1 MHDFFLPNPLVFA
14 TNFMFQRG
22 SPSAPKNSLEFSPCP
37 TRRLRPCSVATGFS
51 HAVRLTNL
59 KYVATSP
66 FWLAGWVT
74 RRSAG
79 PGWPSGWLAVGG
91 LALAGPASGLGTAT
105 DWPGGQVASYQVAD
119 RLVSSGPTGTPH
131 TRFFE
136 GCICAQACQMGTF
149 EVLQKVAFFISTL

>member
-1 MHDFFLPNPLVFA
+1 MHGFFLPNPLVFE

-74 RRSAG
+74 RRPAG
-79 PGWPSGWLAVGG
+79 PGWPNGWLAVGD
-91 LALAGPASGLGTAT
+91 LALAGPASGPGTAT
-105 DWPGGQVASYQVAD
+105 DWPGGQLASWPVT
-119 RLVSSGPTGTPH
+119 RWPTGWFPAALQEH
-131 TRFFE
+131 PIRGFSKDASAPRHAKWVLLRFYR
-136 GCICAQACQMGTF
+136 
-149 EVLQKVAFFISTL
+149 K